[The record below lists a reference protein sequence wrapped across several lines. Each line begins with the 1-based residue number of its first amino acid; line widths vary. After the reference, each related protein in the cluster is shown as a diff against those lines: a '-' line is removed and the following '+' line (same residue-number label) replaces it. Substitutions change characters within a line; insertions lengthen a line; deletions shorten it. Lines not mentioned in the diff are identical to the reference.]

1 MLPFWSPR
9 CQTSKSLG
17 GGGGGGGGKLG
28 AIRFVE
34 QWREMGHV
42 AGAGAGTGTC
52 WTGDRQ
58 LLNSLGKKKRCAV
71 RAFSQPSKP
80 TTEQQMRRA
89 SAAAAI
95 HDRLL
100 HFGRRGGVEEV
111 EFEFAWLHG
120 PLAVDPHATR
130 AKGKATNMDYD
141 GKSRS
146 DRHVNGKS

>member
-1 MLPFWSPR
+1 VPSMLPFWSPR

-17 GGGGGGGGKLG
+17 GKVGGNPICG
-28 AIRFVE
+28 AVE
-34 QWREMGHV
+34 GD
-42 AGAGAGTGTC
+42 GACG
-52 WTGDRQ
+52 WSWNWNLLDGDGQ

-71 RAFSQPSKP
+71 RAFSQSSKP
-80 TTEQQMRRA
+80 TTEQQMRGA

-130 AKGKATNMDYD
+130 AKGKATSMDYD
-141 GKSRS
+141 GTSRS

>member
-1 MLPFWSPR
+1 
-9 CQTSKSLG
+9 
-17 GGGGGGGGKLG
+17 
-28 AIRFVE
+28 VE

-42 AGAGAGTGTC
+42 AGAGTGTC
-52 WTGDRQ
+52 WTGDGQ

-71 RAFSQPSKP
+71 RAFSQSSKP

-100 HFGRRGGVEEV
+100 HFGRRGGVEEL
-111 EFEFAWLHG
+111 EFEFAGLHG

-130 AKGKATNMDYD
+130 TKGKATSMDYD

-146 DRHVNGKS
+146 DRHVNGKSWPCNHGLGWRGQKKGSESRTSRS